1 MKHVVSYVMS
11 KISKINVKLLK
22 FKENKDFCF
31 IIIDLFS
38 PLFYF

>member
-22 FKENKDFCF
+22 FKENSNFCF
-31 IIIDLFS
+31 MNIDL
-38 PLFYF
+38 L